1 MDFISTLCGV
11 LCFLCILAAPI
22 TLLIWLILLIK
33 KSEKKKKAKY
43 FFLGTLG
50 GIVLFSI
57 IGVATFEQCEHNW
70 ETVVKTAATCTEN
83 GSTAKICTLCDSE
96 ETTTIPATGHNFT
109 EEVIEAATCSATGT
123 TKKTCSI
130 CNKTEEIVVEKV
142 EHTYEYTTTKAPSL
156 EENGIETGTCS
167 VCGDTN
173 EKEISKLGT
182 KANPGEVT
190 VSELVAE
197 INTNIDAAKS
207 KYNGK
212 WIKITGKVLDAGNVA
227 GMTKFYLYGEYA
239 GSGLKIICW
248 VNEEVLK
255 PFDYTGEAHT
265 FIGQVRE
272 ITIVNATEIGDCT
285 IVTD

>member
-1 MDFISTLCGV
+1 MEFISTLCGIF
-11 LCFLCILAAPI
+11 CFLCMVTAPI
-22 TLLIWLILLIK
+22 ALIVWLILLITK
-33 KSEKKKKAKY
+33 NEKKKKAKY
-43 FFLGTLG
+43 VFLGALG
-50 GIVLFSI
+50 GFVLSII
-57 IGVATFEQCEHNW
+57 IGVATYPECEHNW
-70 ETVVKTAATCTEN
+70 ETIEKTAATCTES
-83 GSTAKICTLCDSE
+83 GRTVVVCTLCDSE

-109 EEVIEAATCSATGT
+109 EEVIDAATCSATGI

-130 CNKTEEIVVEKV
+130 CNKTEEIVIEKV

-248 VNEEVLK
+248 VNKEVLK
-255 PFDYTGEAHT
+255 PFDYTGETHT

-272 ITIVNATEIGDCT
+272 ITIMNATEIGDCT